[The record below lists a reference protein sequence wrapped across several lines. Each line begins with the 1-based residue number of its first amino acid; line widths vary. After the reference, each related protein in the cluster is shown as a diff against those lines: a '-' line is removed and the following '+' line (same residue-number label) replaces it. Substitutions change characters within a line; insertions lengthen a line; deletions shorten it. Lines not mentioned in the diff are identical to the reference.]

1 MDSIK
6 ISEQLKKLAK
16 DSEKR
21 TKSSRLN
28 DVFDDIENAL
38 KNGISRQA
46 IIELLAENG
55 LEISMKSFESTLA
68 RLRRKRK
75 DTAIKNNQVI
85 TAPISSYE
93 TKQTSSFS
101 YEKNTEIPTNK
112 TALGIKESSRI
123 NEELAKQFENK
134 PTALSF
140 NKNKETK

>member
-6 ISEQLKKLAK
+6 ISEQLKKLAT

-21 TKSSRLN
+21 SKSSRLN
-28 DVFDDIENAL
+28 DVIDDVENAL

-55 LEISMKSFESTLA
+55 LEMSFKTFESTLA

-75 DTAIKNNQVI
+75 NTAIKNHQVI
-85 TAPISSYE
+85 TAPISSPE
-93 TKQTSSFS
+93 TKQTSNFS
-101 YEKNTEIPTNK
+101 HEKNIVIPENK
-112 TALGIKESSRI
+112 TVLSIKESSKL
-123 NEELAKQFENK
+123 NEALAKQFENK

-140 NKNKETK
+140 NKKQGN